1 MTELFARLYLDEN
14 MPIVLAPLI
23 QARGFFATTAHTEG
37 LLGSEDPEHLQYAVS
52 HGYCLVTHN
61 RQHFIRLHNDRIN
74 AGQRH
79 SGIIVA
85 FVRDVYVLADRLVER
100 LNIFTADEFVNLLL
114 FL

>member
-1 MTELFARLYLDEN
+1 MYLDEN

-23 QARGFFATTAHTEG
+23 QARGYFATTAHAEG
-37 LLGSEDPEHLQYAVS
+37 LLGAEDPEHLEYATS

-79 SGIIVA
+79 TGIIVA
-85 FVRDVYVLADRLVER
+85 FVRNVYVLADCLVER
-100 LNIFTADEFVNLLL
+100 LNTLTADEFVNQLL